1 LRGIAA
7 TLAFFAVIALF
18 YLWKPFL
25 DLMTALVRFILRLD
39 GGGRARLAA
48 GPTAVP
54 DFSKKERLGNVE
66 ESVMSK
72 WGADDEEDEGEYED
86 DDEDEGDDAD
96 DE

>member
-1 LRGIAA
+1 
-7 TLAFFAVIALF
+7 
-18 YLWKPFL
+18 
-25 DLMTALVRFILRLD
+25 MTTLVRFILRLD

-72 WGADDEEDEGEYED
+72 WGADDEDDE
-86 DDEDEGDDAD
+86 EDEGDDD
-96 DE
+96 GDE